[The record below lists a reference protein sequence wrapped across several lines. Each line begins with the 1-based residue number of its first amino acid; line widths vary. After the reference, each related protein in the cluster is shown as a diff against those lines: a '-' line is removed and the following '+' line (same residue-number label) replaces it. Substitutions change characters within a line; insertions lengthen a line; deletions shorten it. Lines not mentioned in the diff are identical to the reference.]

1 MEDLELFI
9 YLLRCSYCEKFW
21 AYLAIETMLFILFY
35 FGSTNTR
42 ILVLVR
48 GSGCNNFQS
57 TKFELKFKV
66 IIHCN
71 FVVTNQKDLQLN
83 CRSWP
88 YFNQVTVLHLTDL
101 LIKGSYRGWFSH
113 LNFIK
118 V

>member
-57 TKFELKFKV
+57 TKLIGCSPVRFG
-66 IIHCN
+66 N
-71 FVVTNQKDLQLN
+71 FSLRGKALVLEKKEESLDGGSSLFILDAVVGKE
-83 CRSWP
+83 
-88 YFNQVTVLHLTDL
+88 
-101 LIKGSYRGWFSH
+101 
-113 LNFIK
+113 
-118 V
+118 